1 MSSWFLLYTSV
12 SLILVLLCPK
22 LLLFLILGSQDHN
35 YDPYVFFS
43 SHTLLISV
51 CSKFF
56 ASSFQALISTRSS
69 HSIINNFSF
78 GRGRISLCS
87 PGVELTHSQTGLQL
101 KLLPPSHTQQPFIS
115 VLPEFSFQG
124 PWYWILPCF
133 VYTCSFLARE
143 GLSSYEFTW
152 IKIRIITLS
161 KHLTYLPNFTSVKRT
176 LGNVY
181 LDLFLFG
188 SYTGLNTDPC
198 MISKHSITELY
209 SISNALGNVN
219 LSMSNTL
226 PKTKSYCDVYYTFT
240 ELLLT
245 LMDCETQD
253 QMSKYLWSQKHLI
266 RTQIQVTCLCSHTY
280 YQLQVQILRPEML
293 GKHQHYCNGY
303 SWLSPW
309 LHPELSKTP
318 VTGHTSFEV
327 ERSAGTSSFIDKMD
341 TWNFCSKVAIVGL
354 AGSPVCKPFK

>member
-1 MSSWFLLYTSV
+1 MSPWFLLYTPV

-101 KLLPPSHTQQPFIS
+101 KLLLPSTPKYWKGGCHHTQQPFIS

-152 IKIRIITLS
+152 IRIRIITLS

-198 MISKHSITELY
+198 MISK
-209 SISNALGNVN
+209 
-219 LSMSNTL
+219 
-226 PKTKSYCDVYYTFT
+226 
-240 ELLLT
+240 
-245 LMDCETQD
+245 
-253 QMSKYLWSQKHLI
+253 
-266 RTQIQVTCLCSHTY
+266 QV
-280 YQLQVQILRPEML
+280 
-293 GKHQHYCNGY
+293 
-303 SWLSPW
+303 
-309 LHPELSKTP
+309 
-318 VTGHTSFEV
+318 
-327 ERSAGTSSFIDKMD
+327 
-341 TWNFCSKVAIVGL
+341 
-354 AGSPVCKPFK
+354 